1 MNEENKNTVR
11 YRKKL
16 NNEISKRTSFMSDT
30 KWKYLFKKMN
40 TINFGYQILVKL
52 LIDDKLRDFYIPKQT
67 DFINRKYLERFWGTY
82 QLKEIEYIFIPSLRI
97 YKRTNRNEILK
108 PKIENQDIDKLKK
121 CLDTGK
127 KIEYDVTEKGVF
139 IYGYEKKVDF

>member
-67 DFINRKYLERFWGTY
+67 DFINRKYLEGFWGTY

-108 PKIENQDIDKLKK
+108 PKTENQDIDKLKK